1 MFRFSKNLLS
11 FKRSWREKKPS
22 LTNSS
27 SRFSFRARD
36 GFNGNEKQVFVR
48 SLESGTKNSKAEY
61 FRIETIVAK
70 KLIAVA
76 QNFFCFQGR
85 SASVRNNSFL
95 NGWKKGQYGIYCPG
109 FESCYLQT
117 LFKRACSSKI
127 CSVLA
132 HQTEL
137 A

>member
-1 MFRFSKNLLS
+1 MNKLH
-11 FKRSWREKKPS
+11 RSWAEFFVRLRASLATSGQTRYVSFQQKPAFVQKVMARKKPS

-95 NGWKKGQYGIYCPG
+95 NGWKKGQYGIY
-109 FESCYLQT
+109 
-117 LFKRACSSKI
+117 
-127 CSVLA
+127 
-132 HQTEL
+132 
-137 A
+137 